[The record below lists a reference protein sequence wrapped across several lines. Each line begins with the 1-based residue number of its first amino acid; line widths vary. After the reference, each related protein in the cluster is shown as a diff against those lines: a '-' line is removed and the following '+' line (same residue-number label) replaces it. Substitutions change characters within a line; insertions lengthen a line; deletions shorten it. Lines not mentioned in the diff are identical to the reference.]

1 MTRRPVDSKSYLVA
15 LESVSEPFDAV
26 ALTLSATDLRHYS
39 GYYASSVYSG
49 SSPLLLAPIL
59 PTLPRKLD
67 SLTRPTCPEKCAGFA
82 ARPMGG
88 LSLIY
93 PGNWPICSRH
103 ALRAFASLAS

>member
-39 GYYASSVYSG
+39 GYYGSSVCSG

-59 PTLPRKLD
+59 RSLRRKQV
-67 SLTRPTCPEKCAGFA
+67 SLTRPICPKKCDGFA
-82 ARPMGG
+82 ARPLRS
-88 LSLIY
+88 LSLRY
-93 PGNWPICSRH
+93 PSTWPICSRH
-103 ALRAFASLAS
+103 ALRALANLAS